1 MRQNTYFYRNSYRM
15 NRIFCSAVAISLVFA
30 ACNTNPEKAENME
43 TSAAMPE
50 SETSLPQEPPAT
62 IQVTGDTSQTLS
74 QPIQIEPMAAPP
86 AGAKTAAGMNPPHGE
101 PGHRCDIAVGA
112 PLSSAPGTATGQPV
126 QMQQSA
132 PAANSPVFNSPSHPV
147 QTAPQ
152 PVAAPAAGGSP
163 TAAGM
168 NPPHGEPGHDC
179 AIPVGAPL
187 KK

>member
-1 MRQNTYFYRNSYRM
+1 M

-30 ACNTNPEKAENME
+30 ACNTGSEKTENLE

-50 SETSLPQEPPAT
+50 TETSLPQEPPAT
-62 IQVTGDTSQTLS
+62 IQVSDDTSQVQVQS
-74 QPIQIEPMAAPP
+74 QPIQIEPMSAPP

-112 PLSSAPGTATGQPV
+112 PLNSAPGTATGQPV
-126 QMQQSA
+126 QMQQSPA
-132 PAANSPVFNSPSHPV
+132 PAASSPVFNAPSHPI
-147 QTAPQ
+147 QSAPQ
-152 PVAAPAAGGSP
+152 PAAAPAGGSA

-179 AIPVGAPL
+179 TIPVGAPL